1 VVIDM
6 GQGAQQNRE
15 WRRRHRPLFSAILYT
30 VETKSLPPWA
40 ELPGDVVDR
49 VRTHLPEVV
58 EEVID
63 AVGREVPEYRRPL
76 EGEFGRGLRRGVEAS
91 LGHFLDLPGTT
102 QPAAGGRAR
111 EIYVALGRGERQSG
125 RTLEALLAA
134 YRVGARIAFRRFAE
148 LARAEGL
155 PDDMLVPLAVA
166 TFAYIDELSTASIEG
181 YTAEQFAR
189 AGERDRLRS
198 ELVEIILSGTADA
211 NAVQDGARVVGWTL
225 PEMVVPILVQAER
238 SDGLAVNL
246 GSDAIVAADP
256 GTHAAIAIAPAPRR
270 ARDWQQLTGS
280 LTGRRAVIG
289 TPTPWAETAT
299 SLGLA
304 RLAARLMADGV
315 LDGDPLRV
323 DQRLLELM
331 VHRDHAV
338 AAALQAQALA
348 PLTDL
353 RPTTRDRLA
362 ETLLCWL
369 RHRGERQRIA
379 DELHVHPQTVAY
391 RVGQL
396 RELFGDA
403 LNDPERR
410 LAIEL
415 ALRASG

>member
-1 VVIDM
+1 M
-6 GQGAQQNRE
+6 
-15 WRRRHRPLFSAILYT
+15 
-30 VETKSLPPWA
+30 ETKPLPPWA

-49 VRTHLPEVV
+49 VRPHLPEVV

-91 LGHFLDLPGTT
+91 LSHFLDLPGTT
-102 QPAAGGRAR
+102 QPAASGAGRD
-111 EIYVALGRGERQSG
+111 IYVALGRGELQSG

-148 LARAEGL
+148 LARQEGL

-181 YTAEQFAR
+181 FTAEQFAR
-189 AGERDRLRS
+189 AGVRDRLRAD
-198 ELVEIILSGTADA
+198 LVEIILSGTADA
-211 NAVQDGARVVGWTL
+211 AAVQDGARVVGWTL
-225 PEMVVPILVQAER
+225 PEVVVPILVEAER
-238 SDGLAVNL
+238 SDGLAASL
-246 GSDAIVAADP
+246 GPDALVAPDP
-256 GTHAAIAIAPAPRR
+256 AAHVSIAIAPAPRR
-270 ARDWQQLTGS
+270 PRDWQQLTRT

-289 TPTPWAETAT
+289 TPTPWADTAT

-304 RLAARLMADGV
+304 RLAARLMTDGV

-331 VHRDHAV
+331 VHRDRAV
-338 AAALQAQALA
+338 TAALRAQALA
-348 PLTDL
+348 PLAGL
-353 RPTTRDRLA
+353 RPTTCDRLA
-362 ETLLCWL
+362 ETLLSWL

-396 RELFGDA
+396 RELFGEA
-403 LNDPERR
+403 LSDPEQR
-410 LAIEL
+410 LTIEL
-415 ALRASG
+415 ALRAGSP